1 MANLNKVFLIGR
13 LVADPQLNH
22 TQGGTPFTRFRIA
35 VNRPYRDRN
44 GNWQEETLFID
55 VIYWGDAADRLV
67 SRVNKGSRVLVEG
80 SLRQSSWETE
90 SGEKRSRIEVRAD
103 KVSPLDFRRES
114 SQEEEIEEIDDIEF

>member
-1 MANLNKVFLIGR
+1 MLNRVLLIGR
-13 LVADPQLNH
+13 LVADPQLQH

-44 GNWQEETLFID
+44 GNWQEDTLFID
-55 VIYWGDAADRLV
+55 VVVWGDAADRIV
-67 SRVNKGSRVLVEG
+67 SRISKGNRVFVEG

-103 KVSPLDFRRES
+103 RVLALDPRSRE
-114 SQEEEIEEIDDIEF
+114 QEGGLEEINDDIEF